1 MKKPFLYL
9 TFFLLCSGGL
19 WGQSLSFEEAVAKMR
34 SGNQKLKGIEKQ
46 AQAATEGQKAYQGL
60 YYPQL
65 SLNASYAHLAEPL
78 SLNFNDYKAPIQQ
91 HMRGGITSF
100 GTRVIRAAIGKAAA
114 LFFTRLAV

>member
-60 YYPQL
+60 YLP
-65 SLNASYAHLAEPL
+65 SAEPQCEL
-78 SLNFNDYKAPIQQ
+78 CSL
-91 HMRGGITSF
+91 G
-100 GTRVIRAAIGKAAA
+100 
-114 LFFTRLAV
+114 